1 MNNTNKNLLDNLSQ
15 SIKDDQEKSEQTF
28 AELINDIHDPA
39 VKSTLFRLIKSI
51 AESQHSA

>member
-15 SIKDDQEKSEQTF
+15 SIKDDQEESEQTF